1 VILTFTPD
9 EGEKQEWRFR
19 GDKLM
24 TTEAEAV
31 EKVTGMTYAEFGE
44 RLLNGNPTARR
55 AVVWVMRKRTEP
67 TLRFGEVDFPM
78 GALRLDFE
86 DEEKAEMRDAILAD
100 RTYSVKDKREAL
112 AELGFDDEIVDP
124 SDLGKD
130 APVEG

>member
-1 VILTFTPD
+1 MILTFTPD

-31 EKVTGMTYAEFGE
+31 EKVTGMSYAEFGE
-44 RLLNGNPTARR
+44 RLLQGNPTARR
-55 AVVWVMRKRTEP
+55 AVVWVLRKRTEP

-78 GALRLDFE
+78 GALQLDFE
-86 DEEKAEMRDAILAD
+86 DEEKAEMREAILAD
-100 RTYSVKDKREAL
+100 RKFSVAEKREAL

-130 APVEG
+130 EPVEH